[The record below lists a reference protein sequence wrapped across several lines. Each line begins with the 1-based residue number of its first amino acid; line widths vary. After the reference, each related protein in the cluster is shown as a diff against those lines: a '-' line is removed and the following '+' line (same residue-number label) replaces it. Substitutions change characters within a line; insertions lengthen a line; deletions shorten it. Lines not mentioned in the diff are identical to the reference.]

1 MLGCI
6 HAMMREYENRHGC
19 RPDLLRINRAHFER
33 LRRHFSDPD
42 DVETMMAVLNMT
54 LLISEDAVG
63 PVLARIARPGRPRP
77 LARAADAARGRR
89 GCPESEAGP
98 GA

>member
-19 RPDLLRINRAHFER
+19 RPDLLRLNRAHFER

-42 DVETMMAVLNMT
+42 DVGTMMAVLNLT
-54 LLISEDAVG
+54 LMISEDSVD
-63 PVLARIARPGRPRP
+63 PVLTRITRPGRPRP
-77 LARAADAARGRR
+77 LTRARNDAGA
-89 GCPESEAGP
+89 AGP
-98 GA
+98 PGLR